1 MSELRRMSTTGERVI
16 SDHRLTAVLRYL
28 VELAAG
34 GGGYELRGVTGWAHY
49 EDVAH
54 GTRMRMSGELPRLFA
69 ARLAERVSVGLPG
82 AKETWVYRVNDA
94 GARAHAD
101 ISGEAYERIR
111 APGELEEYRRV
122 YVAPGPLN
130 ALEVLR
136 RAHEEG
142 PERFGG
148 RGWRTGRE
156 LTLLTDELNRRNG
169 TGHYARIDSME
180 LKWLAG
186 VGLAERREEK
196 LAWGRDQPVVYWR
209 ISDAGRSVRVLE
221 WRDPRRATDE
231 EP

>member
-1 MSELRRMSTTGERVI
+1 MSTTGERVI
-16 SDHRLTAVLRYL
+16 TDHRLAAVLRYL

-54 GTRMRMSGELPRLFA
+54 GTGMRMSGELPRLFA

-101 ISGEAYERIR
+101 LSGEACERIR
-111 APGELEEYRRV
+111 APGKLEENHPV
-122 YVAPGPLN
+122 YIAPGPLN

-136 RAHEEG
+136 HAHQGG

-156 LTLLTDELNRRNG
+156 LTLLADELNGWNDA
-169 TGHYARIDSME
+169 GHYTRIDSME
-180 LKWLAG
+180 LRWLAG
-186 VGLAERREEK
+186 VGLAEKREEK
-196 LAWGRDQPVVYWR
+196 LAWGREQPVVYWR
-209 ISDAGRSVRVLE
+209 VAAAGRSVRVLE
-221 WRDPRRATDE
+221 WRDPRRASDE